1 MARAGAFGASSVRFE
16 LPLSLLSPERAR
28 EASGIVYRST
38 DEGCLEE
45 QLHRTRG
52 CGTFC
57 SHLRLGVRARPAR
70 GRLIKSH
77 WAVTT
82 APLARCLQVP
92 RARYLQHPPQDM
104 LPEALLAAA
113 AAAVS
118 PPLSVPV
125 PARSLVPQA
134 LCRHLHPWATCLR
147 PDVLG
152 HHFRAD
158 VSLPA

>member
-1 MARAGAFGASSVRFE
+1 MSLICSLGRVVARAGAFGASSVRFE

-77 WAVTT
+77 WAVHP
-82 APLARCLQVP
+82 ALDRVP
-92 RARYLQHPPQDM
+92 D
-104 LPEALLAAA
+104 
-113 AAAVS
+113 
-118 PPLSVPV
+118 LSTH
-125 PARSLVPQA
+125 Q
-134 LCRHLHPWATCLR
+134 
-147 PDVLG
+147 VLG
-152 HHFRAD
+152 TYHNTTPTSDTRASTLRRRLD
-158 VSLPA
+158 RDSDDGSAPR